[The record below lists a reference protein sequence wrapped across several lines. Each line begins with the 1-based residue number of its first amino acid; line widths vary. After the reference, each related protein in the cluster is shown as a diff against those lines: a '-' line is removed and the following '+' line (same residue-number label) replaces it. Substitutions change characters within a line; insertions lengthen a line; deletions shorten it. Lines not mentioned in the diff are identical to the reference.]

1 MIFNYIVTLRNDTG
15 KYVDRLSL
23 LLCSLSA
30 IIFLRQQIITPQ
42 KTIVY
47 LIDFLFVA
55 VVVIRNVY
63 LQKVKKQEKVYY
75 NRGLFFCAIVW
86 TVMPQMQ
93 WLVFVFAF
101 LGLFEFHAKFPLE
114 IGFTDNQIVFNSII
128 KKRYSWNDFN
138 NVVLRDNLLTLDFK
152 NNKIFQKETIDE
164 EGEADEDEFND
175 FCQDRLRAAAQT
187 SGSSA

>member
-15 KYVDRLSL
+15 KYIDRLSL

-30 IIFLRQQIITPQ
+30 LIFLRQQLITPQ

-47 LIDFLFVA
+47 LIGFLFIA
-55 VVVIRNVY
+55 VVVGRNIY
-63 LQKVKKQEKVYY
+63 LHKVKKQEKIYY
-75 NRGLFFCAIVW
+75 NRALFFSAIVW

-114 IGFTDNQIVFNSII
+114 IGFTEQQIVFNSII

-152 NNKIFQKETIDE
+152 SNKLFQKETIDE

-175 FCQDRLRAAAQT
+175 FCRERLLAAQQASQT
-187 SGSSA
+187 SA

>member
-30 IIFLRQQIITPQ
+30 IIFLRQQILTPQ

-47 LIDFLFVA
+47 LIGFLFVA
-55 VVVIRNVY
+55 VVVGRNIY
-63 LQKVKKQEKVYY
+63 LQIVKKHEKVYY
-75 NRGLFFCAIVW
+75 NRALFFSAIVW
-86 TVMPQMQ
+86 TVMPDMQ

-114 IGFTDNQIVFNSII
+114 IGFTENQIVFNSII

-138 NVVLRDNLLTLDFK
+138 NVVLRDNLLTLDYK

-164 EGEADEDEFND
+164 EGEAEEDEFND
-175 FCQDRLRAAAQT
+175 FCQERLKAAAQT
-187 SGSSA
+187 SQSSA